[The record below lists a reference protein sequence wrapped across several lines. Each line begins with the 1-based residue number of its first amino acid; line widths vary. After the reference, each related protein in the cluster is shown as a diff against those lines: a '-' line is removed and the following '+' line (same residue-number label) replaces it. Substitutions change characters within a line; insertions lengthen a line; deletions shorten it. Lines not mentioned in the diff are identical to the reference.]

1 MGGKVID
8 TEAKRILNRGI
19 SEGKIIGAIEFA
31 KSVNMSEDQIT
42 EHIVKKF
49 GLSEEEAKKK
59 IKEVSDD

>member
-1 MGGKVID
+1 M
-8 TEAKRILNRGI
+8 T
-19 SEGKIIGAIEFA
+19 
-31 KSVNMSEDQIT
+31 EDQIT